1 MQLEGVLHIPLSGYA
16 YALGEHT
23 LVIRLRAGKNQIKR
37 SRLFY
42 GDRVCV
48 NDPVDVTE
56 VEMERIAEDS
66 LFDYFEAQIRD
77 RYTRVCY
84 YFSLDD
90 GKNKIFY
97 GEYGFSREIPE
108 NRTRFF
114 QFPYI
119 RREDIPA
126 IPTWAKEMVMYHIFP
141 DSFASGKRFLKD
153 EKKCIRENGKVYRS
167 SHGGTLRGIIENVDY
182 LKELGVNCVY
192 LNPVFAA
199 ESCHKYDT
207 INYFEIDPCFGTKEE
222 LRELSG
228 LLHKN
233 GMRLILDGVFNH
245 CGAQFDGFLD
255 VREKGEES
263 EYKNWFYEMPFPVS
277 YETPPNYEAFA
288 YVKEMPKLNT
298 GAPEVAEYFARVGVF
313 WIQYADIDGWR
324 LDVAN
329 EINHEFWRKF
339 RREVRKA
346 KTDVL
351 LIGEIWENA
360 EIWLLG
366 DQFDSTM
373 NYTFMSLC
381 REFFGEKK
389 ISVEEFDGKINAMLL
404 RYPYPVSLAQMNF
417 LDTHDVPRFF
427 SCCGE
432 DKAAFRAAVFFLMTC
447 PGAPSV
453 FYGDE
458 ACIRGKSEE
467 EYRAPMPWGEREP
480 AMEEYFKKCIKM
492 RRSLSALTRGDFRR
506 ALIDNEKMVYG
517 FTRKCEKQEV
527 LVLLQVSKEKQ
538 KVVLPERFKDRLWDW
553 ERGEKVKGTE
563 VELLAMEGKVFEVNN
578 FDGLGKPEPLREN

>member
-1 MQLEGVLHIPLSGYA
+1 MQLEGVLHIPLSCYA

-23 LVIRLRAGKNQIKR
+23 LVIRLRAGKNQIKE

-56 VEMERIAEDS
+56 VEMERIAEDG
-66 LFDYFEAQIRD
+66 LFEYYEAKIRD
-77 RYTRVCY
+77 SYTRVCY

-90 GKNKIFY
+90 GNNRIYY
-97 GEYGFSREIPE
+97 GEYGFSGEIPT
-108 NRTRFF
+108 NRTHFF

-126 IPTWAKEMVMYHIFP
+126 IPPWAKEMVMYHIFP
-141 DSFASGKRFLKD
+141 DSFASGKRFLRD
-153 EKKCIRENGKVYRS
+153 EKKCITENGKVYKS
-167 SHGGTLRGIIENVDY
+167 THGGTLRGIIENVDY
-182 LKELGVNCVY
+182 LKDLGVNCVY

-207 INYFEIDPCFGTKEE
+207 INYFEVDPCFGTKEE
-222 LRELSG
+222 LRELSAE
-228 LLHKN
+228 LHKN
-233 GMRLILDGVFNH
+233 GIRLILDGVFNH
-245 CGAQFDGFLD
+245 CGAQFDGFVD
-255 VREKGEES
+255 VREKEEKS
-263 EYKNWFYEMPFPVS
+263 GYKNWFYEMPFPVS

-298 GAPEVAEYFARVGVF
+298 GALEVADYFAKVGVF

-329 EINHEFWRKF
+329 EVNHEFWRKF
-339 RREVRKA
+339 RREVRKVKEDA
-346 KTDVL
+346 L

-360 EIWLLG
+360 QIWLLG

-381 REFFGEKK
+381 QEFFGEKR
-389 ISVEEFDGKINAMLL
+389 ISVEEFDGKVNAMLL

-427 SCCGE
+427 SCCNK
-432 DKAAFRAAVFFLMTC
+432 DKASFQAAVFFLMTC

-458 ACIRGKSEE
+458 ALIPGKEEE
-467 EYRAPMPWGEREP
+467 EYRAPMPWGERVP
-480 AMEEYFKKCIKM
+480 SMEEYFKKCIKM
-492 RRSLSALTRGDFRR
+492 RRSLPALTRGNFRSV
-506 ALIDNEKMVYG
+506 IVDNEKMVYG
-517 FTRKCEKQEV
+517 FTRKCPEQEV
-527 LVLLQVSKEKQ
+527 LVLLQLSQEKQ
-538 KVVLPERFKDRLWDW
+538 KVVLPERFKDRLCDW
-553 ERGEKVKGTE
+553 EKGEKVTGRE
-563 VELLAMEGKVFEVNN
+563 VELSAMEGKVFVLVN
-578 FDGLGKPEPLREN
+578 P